1 MIRNIQNGR
10 LLVTIWVII
19 VATAGPGF
27 SLQQLQISKNP
38 DFSTEDRVFDRSDV
52 LYIRVSAPELDYTD
66 IDKSE
71 LHLRHEGAAPGIESF
86 FHNGLD
92 GTYEAS
98 FNLEG
103 TESGVSEW
111 FVGMWIE
118 DESANQ
124 FRREVEIRIHSEG
137 DLEIQLRGRIQLLSS
152 SALTIRGIEFLMTE
166 ETEILEGGLL
176 GGVLSLLLP
185 VEIRAY
191 VDSNGNLVAT
201 TITILLS
208 PGGNEDELELVGEV
222 LALTSNT
229 IVIQGVSFAVD
240 QATEILNTAG
250 QPIPLSLIQPGFIV
264 DAEGDWQGESWSATN
279 IKIEDF
285 FDDEIGITGSIE
297 SLSDPGLLVSGNV
310 FTLDAATAILDSEG
324 SLIDLQDLQAGILV
338 DILADILPDGSLRAE
353 MIRIAVRFED
363 EVELKGT
370 VEVLNVGNLLV
381 SGLLVYFDGNTEIID
396 KDRLPIDPGSLTE
409 GKIIEVVADEQPD
422 RRLLA
427 RRIQLAERLQ
437 DEVELGGVIEAKSPN
452 GITVGALEFRVVENT
467 AVLNNGGAPIDF
479 DNLFPGRV
487 VKIRGDILP
496 DGTLIAIRIEQ
507 KSRDE
512 KEVEVVGA
520 IDSLASDGLK
530 VLGLWFSVT
539 DTTEVL
545 NRNNDPMDFSLLSA
559 GRNIEVKSTRLAGG
573 MLQAVRVTL
582 QDVMILTGTLES
594 VVNNGVALAGQRILF
609 SSETMIL
616 SRLNEF
622 VSIDDLSP
630 GQVVEVRAE
639 RFDTT
644 AFATKVR
651 VRDPHLVAS
660 VEAQED
666 TRPFVPSDFELEQN
680 YPNPFNPVTRI
691 AFRIAGSGP
700 VSASLVVYNLIGQRV
715 RVLLDS
721 ELAPGEYQVT
731 WDGRAQGGR
740 GLATGVYLYELTV
753 NGIPT
758 VKRML
763 LLR

>member
-1 MIRNIQNGR
+1 M
-10 LLVTIWVII
+10 
-19 VATAGPGF
+19 
-27 SLQQLQISKNP
+27 
-38 DFSTEDRVFDRSDV
+38 
-52 LYIRVSAPELDYTD
+52 
-66 IDKSE
+66 
-71 LHLRHEGAAPGIESF
+71 
-86 FHNGLD
+86 
-92 GTYEAS
+92 
-98 FNLEG
+98 
-103 TESGVSEW
+103 
-111 FVGMWIE
+111 
-118 DESANQ
+118 
-124 FRREVEIRIHSEG
+124 
-137 DLEIQLRGRIQLLSS
+137 
-152 SALTIRGIEFLMTE
+152 
-166 ETEILEGGLL
+166 
-176 GGVLSLLLP
+176 
-185 VEIRAY
+185 
-191 VDSNGNLVAT
+191 
-201 TITILLS
+201 
-208 PGGNEDELELVGEV
+208 
-222 LALTSNT
+222 
-229 IVIQGVSFAVD
+229 
-240 QATEILNTAG
+240 
-250 QPIPLSLIQPGFIV
+250 
-264 DAEGDWQGESWSATN
+264 
-279 IKIEDF
+279 
-285 FDDEIGITGSIE
+285 GITGSIE

-651 VRDPHLVAS
+651 VRDPDLVAS